1 MTIVR
6 WEPLREFST
15 LQNEMNRLFNT
26 VFDAPA
32 GAGNGGQP
40 MRRWMPA
47 MDLLETEHDFVL
59 RADLPGLS
67 ENDVNIELEDN
78 VLTLSGERK
87 AEHEARKDG
96 YYRVERAWGAFSRSL
111 TLPEGVDPNA
121 VQASFDRGVLEI
133 HIPKPEQRK
142 PRKVAIS
149 VGGSTPTTIEGT
161 ESAPATD
168 GSARELAGN
177 AS

>member
-47 MDLLETEHDFVL
+47 MDLLETEDHFVL
-59 RADLPGLS
+59 RADLPGLT
-67 ENDVNIELEDN
+67 EDDVNIELEDTT
-78 VLTLSGERK
+78 LTISGQRK
-87 AEHEARKDG
+87 AEHEERKEG
-96 YYRVERAWGAFSRSL
+96 AYRVERAFGSFSRSL
-111 TLPEGVDPNA
+111 TLPQGVDPEA
-121 VQASFDRGVLEI
+121 VTANFEHGVLEV
-133 HIPKPEQRK
+133 HVPKPEQRK
-142 PRKVAIS
+142 PRRIAI
-149 VGGSTPTTIEGT
+149 GGAQRDEIE
-161 ESAPATD
+161 A
-168 GSARELAGN
+168 
-177 AS
+177 